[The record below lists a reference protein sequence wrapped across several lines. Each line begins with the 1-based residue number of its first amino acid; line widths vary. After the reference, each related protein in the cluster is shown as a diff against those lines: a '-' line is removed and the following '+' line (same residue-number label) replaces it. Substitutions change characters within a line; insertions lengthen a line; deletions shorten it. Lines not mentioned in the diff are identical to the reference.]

1 MLAKA
6 GIPLENAYVVIWT
19 TTTWTLP
26 ANVATCL
33 HPDFDYTFVKIGND
47 YHLMAAERIKP
58 AMEACGITDYTVSD
72 VRIPGRDLELVEYQH
87 PFLDRKGL
95 LILGNHV
102 TLESGTGCV
111 HTAPGHGEDDFNACQ
126 P

>member
-1 MLAKA
+1 
-6 GIPLENAYVVIWT
+6 
-19 TTTWTLP
+19 
-26 ANVATCL
+26 
-33 HPDFDYTFVKIGND
+33 
-47 YHLMAAERIKP
+47 MAAERIKP

-102 TLESGTGCV
+102 TLEAAPAACTPRPA
-111 HTAPGHGEDDFNACQ
+111 TARTTSTPASPTRSCRCHAG
-126 P
+126 